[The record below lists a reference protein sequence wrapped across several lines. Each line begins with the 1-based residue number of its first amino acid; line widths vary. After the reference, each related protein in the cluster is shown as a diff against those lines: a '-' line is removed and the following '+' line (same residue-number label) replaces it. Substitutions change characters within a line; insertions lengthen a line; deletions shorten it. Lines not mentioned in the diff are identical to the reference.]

1 MTRLPLVEANLDR
14 RGRFEHRPRLQ
25 MIGEDLVVERADLK
39 FNLDVDDSDGDHDG
53 EDNGWQPT
61 GNSCK

>member
-39 FNLDVDDSDGDHDG
+39 MNLDDDDDYKSY
-53 EDNGWQPT
+53 W
-61 GNSCK
+61 

>member
-25 MIGEDLVVERADLK
+25 MIGEDLAVERADLK
-39 FNLDVDDSDGDHDG
+39 MNLDLGDDYKAH
-53 EDNGWQPT
+53 W
-61 GNSCK
+61 

>member
-25 MIGEDLVVERADLK
+25 MIGDDLAVERADLK
-39 FNLDVDDSDGDHDG
+39 MNLGVDD
-53 EDNGWQPT
+53 T
-61 GNSCK
+61 